1 MNSVMGETDKRTRL
15 RHIRLLALALLPLM
29 ALLLV
34 VSGNLKKAYPPFAS
48 VQFFAE
54 ASLIGG
60 LADWFAVVA
69 LFRHPLGLPLPHTA
83 IVASNK
89 DRIGH
94 ELGQFIEQNFLTPE
108 TIAPWLAKQDVVGM
122 LLRWGSR
129 PANAR
134 ATLRTIAEALTPVMG
149 GAADAGV
156 LRIAAQA
163 VSEALSRID
172 AAGLLGSTLLAI
184 LASGADHTILDHA
197 LKAIAG
203 WLDENRARVKA
214 RFGAHSPLTLPI
226 VDTIIVNHFI
236 DGIIDLIQEVAG
248 DPEHEVR
255 GKFAESLRGFAEQL
269 ETDAELKQRVTSIH
283 RQLLARIDVAALMK
297 DIWPAIRQSA
307 SGLDEEQIAQLI
319 ADVCQHVMR
328 HKAVVAGFN
337 ERLSFAVAS
346 GLSGARL
353 HLSTLVEDVV
363 RAWDVRFMTEKL
375 ELEIGRDLQFI
386 RLNGMVVGGL
396 AGLVLHPLLVLAGID

>member
-1 MNSVMGETDKRTRL
+1 MGETDKRTRL
-15 RHIRLLALALLPLM
+15 RRIRLLALALLPLM

-89 DRIGH
+89 DRIGR

-122 LLRWGSR
+122 LLRWGSK
-129 PANAR
+129 PTNAR
-134 ATLRTIAEALTPVMG
+134 AAVRALAEPLTLLIGAE
-149 GAADAGV
+149 DEAGV
-156 LRIAAQA
+156 VRIAAQA

-172 AAGLLGSTLLAI
+172 AASLIGPALLAV
-184 LASGADHTILDHA
+184 LASGADHSILNRA
-197 LKAIAG
+197 LKAVAG
-203 WLDENRARVKA
+203 WLDDNRGRVRA

-226 VDTIIVNHFI
+226 VDAFVVNRFI
-236 DGIIDLIQEVAG
+236 DGIIDLIQEVA
-248 DPEHEVR
+248 DDQEHEMR
-255 GKFAESLRGFAEQL
+255 AKFAEWLRGFAERL
-269 ETDAELKQRVTSIH
+269 ATDADLKQRVADIH
-283 RQLLARIDVAALMK
+283 HQLLARIDMAALMK
-297 DIWPAIRQSA
+297 DLWPATRRFA
-307 SGLDEEQIAQLI
+307 SGLDEERIARVT
-319 ADVCQHVMR
+319 ADVCR
-328 HKAVVAGFN
+328 HLMGHRAVVAGFN